1 MSAKKSAVKS
11 TALFITFLLT
21 LFSGFIMKKIT
32 SLLVSALLLGFSLSN
47 AYAETKYV
55 KENLTTFM
63 RRGAGDQFKISGT
76 IQAGESVTVL
86 DKKDKYSLIR
96 DKRNREAWILTSE
109 LTSTPSSREE
119 NPKLKAQIQELTLKL
134 NNIDND
140 WKQRTSEMQRRT
152 KQAEEQSSKLL
163 EQNSLLN
170 RELEITK
177 NKNRDLEAMLDV
189 GKREIAI
196 QWFIYGGSVLGAG
209 LLLGLILPLLIP
221 KRRRQN
227 RWS

>member
-1 MSAKKSAVKS
+1 
-11 TALFITFLLT
+11 
-21 LFSGFIMKKIT
+21 MKKIT

-119 NPKLKAQIQELTLKL
+119 NPKLKAKIQELTLKL